1 MEGGQFARPP
11 FVLFRFEDSI
21 PYKILRSY
29 AAFTNRSDAE
39 FMQ

>member
-1 MEGGQFARPP
+1 MEGEQFARPP
-11 FVLFRFEDSI
+11 FVLLQFEDSI
-21 PYKILRSY
+21 PYKILRPY